1 MSIGLGVITFFVFQS
16 TLLQEERPFL
26 QMPLLLFLLFQSTLL
41 QEERLSGHFICENQ
55 TFLSIHAPTRGATPV
70 NLDLLNS
77 ELLSIHAPTRGATP
91 ETFVLSPCNS
101 FNPRSYKRS
110 DDSARVFHCSDS
122 DFQSTLLQEE
132 RQQKCTIFLMH
143 LCNNYCIVSI

>member
-77 ELLSIHAPTRGATP
+77 ELLSIHAPTRGATIP
-91 ETFVLSPCNS
+91 ITDITSDFVLSIHAPTRGATITTKS
-101 FNPRSYKRS
+101 KSLLLK
-110 DDSARVFHCSDS
+110 V
-122 DFQSTLLQEE
+122 FQSTLLQEE
-132 RQQKCTIFLMH
+132 RH
-143 LCNNYCIVSI
+143 CNSCSSSVH